1 MSRRAC
7 EQTVLYVM
15 HAVGVYSVYMVR
27 TAKKGL
33 WARPPVLMAVP
44 SLAIHS
50 LAWLNS
56 HHSDIQLSR
65 NHFISKL
72 FEAIEKKKFLTVWVP
87 GTGGQDMEARVRA
100 KDTRDNG
107 HVRHQRDDVI

>member
-1 MSRRAC
+1 
-7 EQTVLYVM
+7 M
-15 HAVGVYSVYMVR
+15 HAVGVYSAYMDR
-27 TAKKGL
+27 TANKGL

-56 HHSDIQLSR
+56 HHSDIHSR

-72 FEAIEKKKFLTVWVP
+72 FEAIEKKFLTVWVP
-87 GTGGQDMEARVRA
+87 GTDGQDMVARVRA
-100 KDTRDNG
+100 RTHGTTDT
-107 HVRHQRDDVI
+107 